1 MAVVENVRIKK
12 LYARRA
18 KEQRWRVIRWT
29 RQLKSGESVQTALQI
44 QLVQALAK
52 LRVMEENFIRVK
64 EFGKVLNQR
73 PSANRLKGPR
83 FGK

>member
-1 MAVVENVRIKK
+1 MIK
-12 LYARRA
+12 
-18 KEQRWRVIRWT
+18 WT
-29 RQLKSGESVQTALQI
+29 RQLKSDESVQRDLQN

-52 LRVMEENFIRVK
+52 LRGMKENFIRVK
-64 EFGKVLNQR
+64 EFEKVLNQG